1 MSLPKRKKE
10 SSPKHESWI
19 RTLDCFVCYKP
30 SQSMLAHIRQGFLT
44 MSRKPGSDRTV
55 PLCGECHQ
63 TGPGAQ
69 HTMSEEK
76 YWLQNGYPNIIAGAR
91 YLFEHTGEIEA
102 LDAARRIAREVS
114 Q

>member
-1 MSLPKRKKE
+1 MSLAKRKKE
-10 SSPKHESWI
+10 SSPTHERWI
-19 RTLDCFVCYKP
+19 RTLDCFVCSKP

-63 TGPGAQ
+63 NGPGAQ
-69 HTMSEEK
+69 HTMSEAK
-76 YWLQNGYPNIIAGAR
+76 YWNKNGYPNIIAAAR
-91 YLFEHTGEIEA
+91 YLFDHTREIEA

-114 Q
+114 E